1 MRITCLNY
9 TPFATTWP
17 CLCTCG
23 TVQNQSRAH
32 ARNLWA
38 APGWIHKT
46 SDRTHLSECSTITY
60 FAGTVIII
68 NQGVRCKHDWVLY
81 YLFPWFPT
89 STTVCLMTLSSLIRE
104 SEPCRSGNI
113 ERSYLCFICRESML
127 CLLPH
132 LVLLVL
138 GDSLHPIARLLP
150 TFGADFRCLA

>member
-81 YLFPWFPT
+81 YLFPLVSYIDDCMLDDTKLAYSRIRAVPQRQHREE
-89 STTVCLMTLSSLIRE
+89 LSLLYLSRKHALFA
-104 SEPCRSGNI
+104 SSPCPARS
-113 ERSYLCFICRESML
+113 R
-127 CLLPH
+127 
-132 LVLLVL
+132 
-138 GDSLHPIARLLP
+138 
-150 TFGADFRCLA
+150 